1 MVNLIASYGSSR
13 YNNLLKR
20 FYLHISLSIFNAVS
34 DVKSNE
40 SDYGKW
46 QVSDKFKSKSLWGL
60 RKWQQVSDKFKS
72 NSHALISTMGAAVL
86 AAIEKGDNR
95 GHR

>member
-1 MVNLIASYGSSR
+1 MVNLITSYGSSR

-20 FYLHISLSIFNAVS
+20 FYLHTSLSIFNAVS

-46 QVSDKFKSKSLWGL
+46 QQVSDKFKSKSLWGVIWIKL
-60 RKWQQVSDKFKS
+60 LPIINAGWS
-72 NSHALISTMGAAVL
+72 
-86 AAIEKGDNR
+86 
-95 GHR
+95 